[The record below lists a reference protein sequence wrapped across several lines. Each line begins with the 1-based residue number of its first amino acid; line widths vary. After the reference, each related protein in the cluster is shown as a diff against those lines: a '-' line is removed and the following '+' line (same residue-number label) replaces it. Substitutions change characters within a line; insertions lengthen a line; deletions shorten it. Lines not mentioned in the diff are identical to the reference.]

1 MGLTLL
7 LTWVIFTLFGH
18 HLDLYPFRMTI
29 DNDQEHFP
37 HEWPCE
43 IGLNSLP
50 WHRRPIVPV
59 GACFVTFDNRYIAE
73 RSLLYLYQDW
83 ATRREVERGIS
94 FGRSLDALCVTRV
107 TLVLGVA

>member
-1 MGLTLL
+1 MAL
-7 LTWVIFTLFGH
+7 
-18 HLDLYPFRMTI
+18 R
-29 DNDQEHFP
+29 NR
-37 HEWPCE
+37 CE
-43 IGLNSLP
+43 LSAMASSANPSGVK
-50 WHRRPIVPV
+50 VPV
-59 GACFVTFDNRYIAE
+59 GACFVTFHNRYIAE